1 MQRLQMLAGHASA
14 PKRKEPVSD
23 VWVSMGLDDHLR
35 PEAVAMRK
43 ATGHMMDSLDLD
55 KSYDEARF
63 PTEVIDKL
71 RQLKIT
77 GLQIKGYGSPGLTT
91 VEAGAMLF
99 EIAKRDGSIASFFTV
114 HNAIGLS
121 VINALG
127 DEEQKQRLL
136 TPGMNF
142 DKIFC
147 FGLTEPEN
155 GSDASGLRT
164 TATKVEGGYLLNGRK
179 RWIGNGTFGDVIV
192 WARNPAD
199 GNRV

>member
-1 MQRLQMLAGHASA
+1 
-14 PKRKEPVSD
+14 
-23 VWVSMGLDDHLR
+23 
-35 PEAVAMRK
+35 MRK
-43 ATGHMMDSLDLD
+43 ATAKMMEDNYHKFD
-55 KSYDEARF
+55 KHTDEASF
-63 PTEVIDKL
+63 PEWMVDHF
-71 RQLKIT
+71 RQLKIN
-77 GLQIKGYGSPGLTT
+77 GLQIKGYGSAGLTT
-91 VEAGAMLF
+91 VEAGALCY
-99 EIAKRDGSIASFFTV
+99 ELAKRDGSLATFFLV
-114 HNAIGLS
+114 HNAIGMA